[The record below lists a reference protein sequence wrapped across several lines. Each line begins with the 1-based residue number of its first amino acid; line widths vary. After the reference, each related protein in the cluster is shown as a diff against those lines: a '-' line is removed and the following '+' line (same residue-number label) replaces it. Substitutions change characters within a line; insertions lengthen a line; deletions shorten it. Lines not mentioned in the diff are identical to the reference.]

1 MGKVIT
7 VWGSPG
13 SGKSMFCCILAKA
26 LTRDKRKAIIINAD
40 MNVPMLPVWL
50 PEQIIQTNTS
60 IGQVLSSVE
69 IDTSLVASHVTV
81 LKNYPF
87 IGMMGYAAGE
97 NPLSYPE
104 VKYTMVLQLIH
115 AAAKLVDFVIL
126 DCSTSM
132 TNVFTPAAIEAGDV
146 VIRILT
152 PDLKGIN
159 YLKAHQPLL
168 VDERFRFS
176 EHMTFAGLARPFHA
190 LDEMGYIIGGFD
202 GLLPYSKEIIIVTQS
217 LDEEKWVN
225 RVTRTDFN
233 VYNSAAFNVMESVQ
247 HHEDTLSQQAV
258 DLIAGQPGVE
268 DERYLYRNTKD
279 DRNVLVDYGFEDLS
293 GIELFHEE
301 EGVVNQ
307 SYQGYSLYTSSDTE
321 RRYFGNVMGASENFW
336 ADMCIFEGEKDAET
350 LTQKMATGEYVII
363 GCPMDKLTEEPR
375 NTPLTDQLQV
385 GESISFYK
393 DGELVKTSTIL
404 AKAILV
410 GTETE
415 TPTGTTAQAHIAADA
430 PFVYLPDTVFKE
442 IYDAPTLLTYG
453 FNVDEALQPQMEEFL
468 SSYVS
473 ENTSVAYT
481 STKLLKEQLDS
492 VRSMI
497 LVIGGLIGC
506 IMAFAGLINF
516 TNMIITNII
525 TRRHEFATMQSIG
538 MTGKQLRC
546 LTVYEGIYYAV
557 GADIIGGAVAAILAV
572 TVLKSALNGPSM
584 WFFTLNI
591 TLVPVLV
598 IGVLY
603 LLLAAVIP
611 LIVLHFF
618 NKGTVVERL
627 RTSE

>member
-40 MNVPMLPVWL
+40 MNVPML

-202 GLLPYSKEIIIVTQS
+202 GLLPYSKEI
-217 LDEEKWVN
+217 
-225 RVTRTDFN
+225 
-233 VYNSAAFNVMESVQ
+233 
-247 HHEDTLSQQAV
+247 
-258 DLIAGQPGVE
+258 
-268 DERYLYRNTKD
+268 
-279 DRNVLVDYGFEDLS
+279 DRCAT
-293 GIELFHEE
+293 
-301 EGVVNQ
+301 EG
-307 SYQGYSLYTSSDTE
+307 GM
-321 RRYFGNVMGASENFW
+321 F
-336 ADMCIFEGEKDAET
+336 
-350 LTQKMATGEYVII
+350 
-363 GCPMDKLTEEPR
+363 
-375 NTPLTDQLQV
+375 
-385 GESISFYK
+385 
-393 DGELVKTSTIL
+393 
-404 AKAILV
+404 KAI
-410 GTETE
+410 TYCN
-415 TPTGTTAQAHIAADA
+415 PKYTASLNK
-430 PFVYLPDTVFKE
+430 VLE
-442 IYDAPTLLTYG
+442 IL
-453 FNVDEALQPQMEEFL
+453 EQMELAEQ
-468 SSYVS
+468 S
-473 ENTSVAYT
+473 EEDVAY
-481 STKLLKEQLDS
+481 ECEED
-492 VRSMI
+492 
-497 LVIGGLIGC
+497 
-506 IMAFAGLINF
+506 
-516 TNMIITNII
+516 
-525 TRRHEFATMQSIG
+525 
-538 MTGKQLRC
+538 
-546 LTVYEGIYYAV
+546 
-557 GADIIGGAVAAILAV
+557 AD
-572 TVLKSALNGPSM
+572 
-584 WFFTLNI
+584 
-591 TLVPVLV
+591 
-598 IGVLY
+598 
-603 LLLAAVIP
+603 
-611 LIVLHFF
+611 
-618 NKGTVVERL
+618 E
-627 RTSE
+627 

>member
-202 GLLPYSKEIIIVTQS
+202 GLLPYSIFFCTVLRDVTADRLCITAVQINSGLHNRKLFRDPQSSQFHAALGVTQAKPQ
-217 LDEEKWVN
+217 L
-225 RVTRTDFN
+225 
-233 VYNSAAFNVMESVQ
+233 
-247 HHEDTLSQQAV
+247 
-258 DLIAGQPGVE
+258 LIGQ
-268 DERYLYRNTKD
+268 
-279 DRNVLVDYGFEDLS
+279 F
-293 GIELFHEE
+293 
-301 EGVVNQ
+301 
-307 SYQGYSLYTSSDTE
+307 
-321 RRYFGNVMGASENFW
+321 
-336 ADMCIFEGEKDAET
+336 
-350 LTQKMATGEYVII
+350 
-363 GCPMDKLTEEPR
+363 
-375 NTPLTDQLQV
+375 QLQH
-385 GESISFYK
+385 F
-393 DGELVKTSTIL
+393 
-404 AKAILV
+404 
-410 GTETE
+410 
-415 TPTGTTAQAHIAADA
+415 
-430 PFVYLPDTVFKE
+430 
-442 IYDAPTLLTYG
+442 
-453 FNVDEALQPQMEEFL
+453 
-468 SSYVS
+468 
-473 ENTSVAYT
+473 
-481 STKLLKEQLDS
+481 
-492 VRSMI
+492 
-497 LVIGGLIGC
+497 LIGFSGHL
-506 IMAFAGLINF
+506 MAQKFERVKARHLVQFCHCRNCF
-516 TNMIITNII
+516 VHHRHRITFFVHVGNS
-525 TRRHEFATMQSIG
+525 F
-538 MTGKQLRC
+538 
-546 LTVYEGIYYAV
+546 LT
-557 GADIIGGAVAAILAV
+557 
-572 TVLKSALNGPSM
+572 
-584 WFFTLNI
+584 
-591 TLVPVLV
+591 
-598 IGVLY
+598 
-603 LLLAAVIP
+603 
-611 LIVLHFF
+611 
-618 NKGTVVERL
+618 
-627 RTSE
+627 

>member
-202 GLLPYSKEIIIVTQS
+202 GLLDLRFLKEKAIGQWHFQQGIGRIH
-217 LDEEKWVN
+217 
-225 RVTRTDFN
+225 
-233 VYNSAAFNVMESVQ
+233 AAAKGGGV
-247 HHEDTLSQQAV
+247 
-258 DLIAGQPGVE
+258 IAM
-268 DERYLYRNTKD
+268 
-279 DRNVLVDYGFEDLS
+279 DLS
-293 GIELFHEE
+293 YLFYPD
-301 EGVVNQ
+301 Q
-307 SYQGYSLYTSSDTE
+307 CWA
-321 RRYFGNVMGASENFW
+321 FGSVW
-336 ADMCIFEGEKDAET
+336 C
-350 LTQKMATGEYVII
+350 
-363 GCPMDKLTEEPR
+363 
-375 NTPLTDQLQV
+375 
-385 GESISFYK
+385 
-393 DGELVKTSTIL
+393 
-404 AKAILV
+404 
-410 GTETE
+410 
-415 TPTGTTAQAHIAADA
+415 
-430 PFVYLPDTVFKE
+430 
-442 IYDAPTLLTYG
+442 
-453 FNVDEALQPQMEEFL
+453 EA
-468 SSYVS
+468 
-473 ENTSVAYT
+473 
-481 STKLLKEQLDS
+481 
-492 VRSMI
+492 
-497 LVIGGLIGC
+497 G
-506 IMAFAGLINF
+506 
-516 TNMIITNII
+516 
-525 TRRHEFATMQSIG
+525 
-538 MTGKQLRC
+538 
-546 LTVYEGIYYAV
+546 
-557 GADIIGGAVAAILAV
+557 
-572 TVLKSALNGPSM
+572 
-584 WFFTLNI
+584 
-591 TLVPVLV
+591 
-598 IGVLY
+598 
-603 LLLAAVIP
+603 
-611 LIVLHFF
+611 
-618 NKGTVVERL
+618 
-627 RTSE
+627 

>member
-168 VDERFRFS
+168 VHKQRLMGFQVVDAHQPLLVDERFRFS

-202 GLLPYSKEIIIVTQS
+202 GLLPYSKEI
-217 LDEEKWVN
+217 
-225 RVTRTDFN
+225 
-233 VYNSAAFNVMESVQ
+233 
-247 HHEDTLSQQAV
+247 
-258 DLIAGQPGVE
+258 
-268 DERYLYRNTKD
+268 
-279 DRNVLVDYGFEDLS
+279 DRCAT
-293 GIELFHEE
+293 
-301 EGVVNQ
+301 EG
-307 SYQGYSLYTSSDTE
+307 GM
-321 RRYFGNVMGASENFW
+321 F
-336 ADMCIFEGEKDAET
+336 
-350 LTQKMATGEYVII
+350 
-363 GCPMDKLTEEPR
+363 
-375 NTPLTDQLQV
+375 
-385 GESISFYK
+385 
-393 DGELVKTSTIL
+393 
-404 AKAILV
+404 KAI
-410 GTETE
+410 TYCN
-415 TPTGTTAQAHIAADA
+415 PKYTASLNK
-430 PFVYLPDTVFKE
+430 VLE
-442 IYDAPTLLTYG
+442 IL
-453 FNVDEALQPQMEEFL
+453 EQMELAEQ
-468 SSYVS
+468 S
-473 ENTSVAYT
+473 E
-481 STKLLKEQLDS
+481 ED
-492 VRSMI
+492 
-497 LVIGGLIGC
+497 
-506 IMAFAGLINF
+506 AG
-516 TNMIITNII
+516 
-525 TRRHEFATMQSIG
+525 
-538 MTGKQLRC
+538 
-546 LTVYEGIYYAV
+546 YECEED
-557 GADIIGGAVAAILAV
+557 AD
-572 TVLKSALNGPSM
+572 
-584 WFFTLNI
+584 
-591 TLVPVLV
+591 
-598 IGVLY
+598 
-603 LLLAAVIP
+603 
-611 LIVLHFF
+611 
-618 NKGTVVERL
+618 E
-627 RTSE
+627 